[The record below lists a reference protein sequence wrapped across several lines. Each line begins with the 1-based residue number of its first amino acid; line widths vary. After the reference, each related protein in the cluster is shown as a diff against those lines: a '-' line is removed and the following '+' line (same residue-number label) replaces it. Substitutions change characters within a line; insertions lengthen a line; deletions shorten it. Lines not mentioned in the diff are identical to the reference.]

1 MTASRYCCPRCFGD
15 LGLEKDII
23 PTLSNSKGKCDY
35 CFEMNTLLVEPSKLK
50 DYFEQVINIYKE
62 EESGIV
68 LVELLKEDWGL
79 FSNLDIAHSKELL
92 ADIIDDGQIVRKR
105 FTPSELCKSDRLTAW
120 VELRNELMYQNRYFP
135 NTEIDEDRFV
145 NLLSFL
151 TTTLA
156 NISDSWYRAR
166 IQKDEHII
174 DIKEMGAPPNN
185 IASHGRANP
194 AGIPYLY
201 LASDEKTAVSEVRP
215 HTGEFIS
222 VANFEVDIE
231 MKVVDLRSPKTT
243 ISPFLLGDENEIAML
258 RGDIEFLVH
267 LANEL
272 TRPVL
277 PGSASI
283 EYIPSQYLCELIKK
297 QGYHGVIYNS
307 SVGNGINL
315 ALFNPGNAAAKSVE
329 KHQVSCVS
337 VEIENTLEEY
347 SISEDSHT

>member
-1 MTASRYCCPRCFGD
+1 MANSRFCCPCCFGD
-15 LGLEKDII
+15 RGLEKDII
-23 PTLSNSKGKCDY
+23 PTLSCSKGECGY
-35 CFEMNTLLVEPSKLK
+35 CFQMSALLVEPGNLK

-62 EESGIV
+62 DESGKM
-68 LVELLKEDWGL
+68 LVELLRDDWGL
-79 FSNLDIAHSKELL
+79 FPNLDIAHSKELL
-92 ADIIDDGQIVRKR
+92 ADILDDGQIVRKP
-105 FTPSELCKSDRLTAW
+105 FSPSEICKSERLTVW

-135 NTEIDEDRFV
+135 NTEIDENRFA

-156 NISDSWYRAR
+156 NLSYTWYRAR
-166 IQKDEHII
+166 IQRDEHII
-174 DIKEMGAPPNN
+174 DINEMGAPPNN

-222 VANFEVDIE
+222 IADFEVCTE
-231 MKVVDLRSPKTT
+231 MKVVDLRNPRTT
-243 ISPFLLGDENEIAML
+243 ISPFLLGDENDIAML

-307 SVGNGINL
+307 SVCSGINL
-315 ALFNPGNAAAKSVE
+315 ALFDPVNAIAKSVR
-329 KHQVSCVS
+329 KHQVSRVS
-337 VEIENTLEEY
+337 VDIEKIL
-347 SISEDSHT
+347 